1 MRRYAIKRFLTVAP
15 VLAGIS
21 IIVFS
26 FIHRPPGDPAV
37 TMLGERAATSTVKDP
52 VAGSGICF
60 TDRGTR
66 VMKGIPG
73 EWRLLAA
80 T

>member
-26 FIHRPPGDPAV
+26 LIHLLPGDPAV
-37 TMLGERAATSTVKDP
+37 VILDERAVP
-52 VAGSGICF
+52 GI
-60 TDRGTR
+60 R
-66 VMKGIPG
+66 KG
-73 EWRLLAA
+73 RSQ
-80 T
+80 